1 MNKMRKLF
9 IILMTLTF
17 ATMFS
22 QVTQQIRYPR
32 FEVDSLGQKVV
43 VMTIPQAMKLNNNS
57 NILTKFEQLEA
68 EMQDYENM
76 CIKVVN
82 EKDEVIV
89 KLNVVI
95 TKQDQ
100 QLIIKD
106 EKINALQEEILAWM
120 QKNKV
125 LESQLTN
132 RQEVIDEKDRQIKR
146 LKLKMVIGGV
156 GGAAIIIP
164 LVLKVVGVIK

>member
-1 MNKMRKLF
+1 MKKLF
-9 IILMTLTF
+9 TILMTLIFT
-17 ATMFS
+17 TMFS
-22 QVTQQIRYPR
+22 QVTQEIKYPR
-32 FEVDSLGQKVV
+32 FEKDSLGQKVV
-43 VMTIPQAMKLNNNS
+43 IMTIPQAMKLNNNS
-57 NILTKFEQLEA
+57 NILGKFEQLQA

-106 EKINALQEEILAWM
+106 DKIKALQEEIIEWM
-120 QKNKV
+120 QKTGA
-125 LESQLTN
+125 LEKQLAN
-132 RQEVIDEKDRQIKR
+132 RQEVIDEKDKQLSR
-146 LKLKMVIGGV
+146 LKTKMVVGGIGGSV
-156 GGAAIIIP
+156 VIIG
-164 LVLKVVGVIK
+164 LVLVAFGIIQ

>member
-1 MNKMRKLF
+1 MRKLF

-132 RQEVIDEKDRQIKR
+132 IQEVIDKKDRQIKR
-146 LKLKMVIGGV
+146 LKL
-156 GGAAIIIP
+156 
-164 LVLKVVGVIK
+164 